1 MNNVQDI
8 DRPEATTLTTIDE
21 ASERSSPD
29 KQHTSTLVELPPV
42 NQDSKRSLF
51 YEQRT
56 RHRRP
61 EATTLNNNR

>member
-8 DRPEATTLTTIDE
+8 DVLKQLHLTTIDE

-42 NQDSKRSLF
+42 NQDSKRSS
-51 YEQRT
+51 
-56 RHRRP
+56 H
-61 EATTLNNNR
+61 